1 MIILGDR
8 LAELRKDKG
17 WKQEQLAKELSI
29 SVHTVMSYEQGKSNP
44 DDDMK
49 IKIAQ
54 LFNISTDYLLG
65 LTDME
70 IPLNSTDV
78 IKLPK
83 NFPTEAIPEV
93 EEYISLMILKY
104 NNKNR

>member
-1 MIILGDR
+1 MVILGDR

-29 SVHTVMSYEQGKSNP
+29 SVHTVMSYEQNKSNP

-49 IKIAQ
+49 VKIAR

-65 LTDME
+65 LTDLE
-70 IPLNSTDV
+70 ISLNRKDV
-78 IKLPK
+78 IELPK
-83 NFPTEAIPEV
+83 NFPLEAISEV
-93 EEYISLMILKY
+93 QEYMKLMILKY
-104 NNKNR
+104 NNKK